1 MRAFDFYSPVTVVEA
16 LELLNQHK
24 DSVAIVAGGTDI
36 VLELNERHIRPAVVV
51 DFKRLK
57 ELEYITIED
66 GVVRIG
72 AMTTHAAIAADE
84 RIKKHVKVL
93 WDACRQVGSPQI
105 RNLGTIGGNISTSS
119 VAGDGL
125 AACVALDADVTVKSV
140 RGERTMKLDEFLAG
154 EGFSKRNIMEA
165 DEMLTEVS
173 FKLPDERT
181 ATGFY
186 KLAKRKSLAISVI
199 GAGMVVSVDENGVCT
214 YARLRAGA
222 LGRYPMLFEA
232 FEQHLVGKKL
242 TMETVKAGLPLMGEH
257 VMTVNKGRAS
267 AIYKKDAVQGAYEH
281 LFEDAIAELGL

>member
-1 MRAFDFYSPVTVVEA
+1 
-16 LELLNQHK
+16 
-24 DSVAIVAGGTDI
+24 
-36 VLELNERHIRPAVVV
+36 
-51 DFKRLK
+51 
-57 ELEYITIED
+57 
-66 GVVRIG
+66 
-72 AMTTHAAIAADE
+72 
-84 RIKKHVKVL
+84 
-93 WDACRQVGSPQI
+93 
-105 RNLGTIGGNISTSS
+105 
-119 VAGDGL
+119 
-125 AACVALDADVTVKSV
+125 
-140 RGERTMKLDEFLAG
+140 MKLDEFLAG

-222 LGRYPMLFEA
+222 LGRYPMPFEA

-257 VMTVNKGRAS
+257 VMNVNKGRAS

-281 LFEDAIAELGL
+281 LFEDALAELGL

>member
-1 MRAFDFYSPVTVVEA
+1 MRAFDFYSPATVVEA
-16 LELLNQHK
+16 LELLHEHK

-36 VLELNERHIRPAVVV
+36 VLELNERHIKPAVVM
-51 DFKRLK
+51 DIKRLK

-66 GVVRIG
+66 GIVRIG

-84 RIKKHVKVL
+84 RIKKHAKIL
-93 WDACRQVGSPQI
+93 WEACRLVGSPQI
-105 RNLGTIGGNISTSS
+105 RNLGTIGGNIATSS

-125 AACVALDADVTVKSV
+125 AACVTLDADVTIKSV
-140 RGERTMKLDEFLAG
+140 RGERTMKLDEYLAG

-165 DEMLTEVS
+165 DELLTEVS

-181 ATGFY
+181 VTGFY

-214 YARLRAGA
+214 YARLRSGA
-222 LGRYPMLFEA
+222 LGRYPMPFEA

-242 TMETVKAGLPLMGEH
+242 TMENVKAGLPLMGEH

>member
-1 MRAFDFYSPVTVVEA
+1 MRAFDFLSPVTVVEA

-36 VLELNERHIRPAVVV
+36 VLELNERHIRPAVVMDV
-51 DFKRLK
+51 KRLK

-66 GVVRIG
+66 GIVRIG
-72 AMTTHAAIAADE
+72 ALTTHAAIAADE

-93 WDACRQVGSPQI
+93 WEACRQVGSPQI
-105 RNLGTIGGNISTSS
+105 RNLGTIGGNIATSS

-125 AACVALDADVTVKSV
+125 AACVTLDADVTIKSV
-140 RGERTMKLDEFLAG
+140 RGERTMKLDEF
-154 EGFSKRNIMEA
+154 
-165 DEMLTEVS
+165 
-173 FKLPDERT
+173 LPDERT

-199 GAGMVVSVDENGVCT
+199 GAGMVVSVDENGICT

-222 LGRYPMLFEA
+222 LGRYPMPFVAVE
-232 FEQHLVGKKL
+232 EYLVGKKL
-242 TMETVKAGLPLMGEH
+242 TMENVKAALPLMGEH

-281 LFEDAIAELGL
+281 LFEDAVAELGL